1 MNQYYPHLFEPFT
14 IKKTTFRNHI
24 FSAPNMMCHMDANG
38 FPTDYMIAYYAEKA
52 KGGAAVVTVGDT
64 PVDHEHG
71 AIESTQLQPVLRSA
85 PIHFRAC
92 HGNQIPWCPCLPRVK
107 SRRPLQS
114 SGSDGRKESNRT
126 CFICAQLGRCGSDRY
141 G

>member
-52 KGGAAVVTVGDT
+52 KGGAAQHKAANALAWT
-64 PVDHEHG
+64 
-71 AIESTQLQPVLRSA
+71 
-85 PIHFRAC
+85 
-92 HGNQIPWCPCLPRVK
+92 K
-107 SRRPLQS
+107 S
-114 SGSDGRKESNRT
+114 SG
-126 CFICAQLGRCGSDRY
+126 I
-141 G
+141 

>member
-64 PVDHEHG
+64 PVDHEH
-71 AIESTQLQPVLRSA
+71 APSNPRSFNLSYEA
-85 PIHFRAC
+85 SHSFPSL
-92 HGNQIPWCPCLPRVK
+92 PWQSNPMVPLP
-107 SRRPLQS
+107 PS
-114 SGSDGRKESNRT
+114 S
-126 CFICAQLGRCGSDRY
+126 
-141 G
+141 